1 MLGRA
6 AIVDLLPHQGRM
18 CLLDGVLAWDAGSIL
33 CVATAHDASDHPLRR
48 YGRLAAVCTVEL
60 GLQAMALHGALVDG
74 GRAAAAPGYVA
85 TLRDV
90 RVEVD
95 RVDGLPG
102 PLLAAARVLARDP
115 GGLAYRFEV
124 RAGDVAVSSGQA
136 LVLVPAR

>member
-6 AIVDLLPHQGRM
+6 AILGLLPHQGRM
-18 CLLDGVLAWDAGSIL
+18 CLLKRVEAWDAESIL
-33 CVATAHDASDHPLRR
+33 CAASPHDKADHPLRR
-48 YGRLAAVCTVEL
+48 GGRLAGVCAVEV

-74 GRAAAAPGYVA
+74 GRGAAPGYVA

-102 PLLAAARVLARDP
+102 PLLAAARVIARDP

-124 RAGDVAVSSGQA
+124 RAGDVLVCSGQA
-136 LVLVPAR
+136 LVLVPGA

>member
-1 MLGRA
+1 
-6 AIVDLLPHQGRM
+6 M
-18 CLLDGVLAWDAGSIL
+18 CLLERVEAWDADSIL
-33 CVATAHDASDHPLRR
+33 CAAVPHDVDEHPLRPG
-48 YGRLAAVCTVEL
+48 GRLAGVCTVEL